1 MIAARRQAR
10 TPGEGL
16 EEAAC
21 WIWAGVK
28 GLKGVRNRG
37 RVDALIDVEQRLLAY
52 LILLANSNK
61 LPGQEQGNKIQLRV
75 APKGERERAVAAG
88 T

>member
-1 MIAARRQAR
+1 MDM
-10 TPGEGL
+10 G
-16 EEAAC
+16 
-21 WIWAGVK
+21 GVK

-37 RVDALIDVEQRLLAY
+37 KVDALIDVEQRLLAY

-61 LPGQEQGNKIQLRV
+61 LPGQKQGNKIQLRV
-75 APKGERERAVAAG
+75 APKGERERAGAAG